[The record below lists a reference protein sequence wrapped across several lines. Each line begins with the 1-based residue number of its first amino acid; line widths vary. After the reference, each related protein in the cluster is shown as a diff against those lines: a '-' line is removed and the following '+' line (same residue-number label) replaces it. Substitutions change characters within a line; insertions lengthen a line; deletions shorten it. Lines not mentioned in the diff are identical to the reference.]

1 MKAAEGKIGRVF
13 ILRMDDGDELPGA
26 IEEFAKEK
34 GVRVGYVSF
43 VGGIGAGKIVTGP
56 RDPGTRPVDP
66 MLTAIDNAHE
76 VAAVGVLAPDEAG
89 HPVLHMHG
97 AFGRETRTV
106 SGCMRPGVKTW
117 LVGEVILYEILGTG
131 SMRIRDEAAG
141 FSRLEPQRRPRAEAA
156 EPTPAQAVA
165 RAEGKEEPAVPVA
178 DTEHSHP
185 IHLFNAELN

>member
-13 ILRMDDGDELPGA
+13 ILRMDDGDEMPGS
-26 IEEFAKEK
+26 IETFAKEK

-56 RDPGTRPVDP
+56 RDPATRPVDP
-66 MLTAIDNAHE
+66 MMTEIENAHE

-89 HPVLHMHG
+89 NPVLHMHG
-97 AFGRETRTV
+97 AFGRETQTL

-141 FSRLEPQRRPRAEAA
+141 FSRLEPLRRPRSESA

-165 RAEGKEEPAVPVA
+165 RPEPKREEPAPVA
-178 DTEHSHP
+178 DTEHTQP